1 MSAAGSGD
9 LGEAGMSADGAGK
22 GVRDPSADYPG
33 LNDEGPTRDDRVLT
47 TTRALAAFIAP
58 FLLLAFVLLYGY
70 PGETARLWSW
80 TIQAHMTSMLLASA
94 YLGGCYFFLRVM
106 VLERRWAAVRAGFAS
121 VALFATLLG
130 IATIVHWDKFAHA
143 KVAFWLWAGL
153 YFTAPFLVVAA
164 WLTNQRYAAQPALD
178 APRLGRVT
186 RRFVADMGGLAVV
199 TGLVLFVAPGWAIT
213 VWPWP
218 LTALTSRVVGATF
231 CLGAAGLWV
240 LVDDRWEALRLMR
253 RVQLVMFALIFVAA
267 VRARSEFF
275 TDRPLT
281 WVMGVG
287 FVGLLAVSIA
297 SAVRDPGRQ
306 RSRGRHERPRGSSV
320 GSFSHK

>member
-1 MSAAGSGD
+1 M
-9 LGEAGMSADGAGK
+9 
-22 GVRDPSADYPG
+22 
-33 LNDEGPTRDDRVLT
+33 TRDDRLLT

-58 FLLLAFVLLYGY
+58 FLLVAFALLYGF

-80 TIQAHMTSMLLASA
+80 PIQAHMTSMLLASA
-94 YLGGCYFFLRVM
+94 YLGGCYFFLRVLL
-106 VLERRWAAVRAGFAS
+106 VERRWAAVRAGFVS

-130 IATIVHWDKFAHA
+130 VATIVHWDKFAHA
-143 KVAFWLWAGL
+143 KVAFWLWAAL

-164 WLTNQRYAAQPALD
+164 WLTNQRYAAQPAPD

-186 RRFVADMGGLAVV
+186 RRFVADLGGLALV
-199 TGLVLFVAPGWAIT
+199 TGLVLFVAPAWSIT

-218 LTALTSRVVGATF
+218 LTPLTSRVVGATF

-240 LVDDRWEALRLMR
+240 LVDDRWEAVRLMR
-253 RVQLVMFALIFVAA
+253 RVQLVMFALVFVAV
-267 VRARSEFF
+267 VRAKDEFF

-287 FVGLLAVSIA
+287 FVGLFAASIA
-297 SAVRDPGRQ
+297 SALRDPDRQ
-306 RSRGRHERPRGSSV
+306 ASRGRHERPRAKSARSL
-320 GSFSHK
+320 FSK